1 MVMSCSPE
9 FLLHR
14 AETLRSSLSGQS
26 QNRVPRAFPPCGL
39 AGESWDGG
47 AGMEV
52 LGWRHH
58 RDRHGQHGPAE
69 PHGGSP
75 WDMGALLCEQGW
87 QRRWHVF
94 DFFHNKCVTA
104 EKKALGRG

>member
-1 MVMSCSPE
+1 MAMSCSPE

-14 AETLRSSLSGQS
+14 AEALRSLLSGQS

-52 LGWRHH
+52 SQGRAWAARSC
-58 RDRHGQHGPAE
+58 RAPRRVPVG
-69 PHGGSP
+69 HGGP
-75 WDMGALLCEQGW
+75 PVRAGL
-87 QRRWHVF
+87 
-94 DFFHNKCVTA
+94 A
-104 EKKALGRG
+104 EEMARV